1 MSRPMTPR
9 GYCLLRE
16 DLRRLKALRPQNAK
30 AIETAR
36 AHGDLSENADYDAAN
51 EAANSKVEAA
61 RASLGV

>member
-1 MSRPMTPR
+1 MTPR

-36 AHGDLSENADYDAAN
+36 AHGDPSENADYDAAK
-51 EAANSKVEAA
+51 NSA
-61 RASLGV
+61 LY